1 MNRGDQMQA
10 AVKRKPGTRLTEGPI
25 MKTLLAFAIPIVL
38 TNLIQQLYS
47 MVDVMVI
54 GQFVGT
60 IGTVG
65 VNTGGEIAD
74 LVTPVAMGFST
85 AGQIYIAQLVGSG
98 DETKTKKTIATLM
111 TFMLIV
117 SSLLALVT
125 ILFSTPILQALNCP
139 AEAMGEA
146 RAYMITTACGMP
158 FIFGYNAV
166 VGILRGM
173 GESKK
178 PLFFIIVAA
187 VINIVLDI
195 LLVAVFRL
203 SAFGTAIATVA
214 SQLGS
219 FAAALYYLGQHK
231 ERFGYRFSLRSFTSM
246 DGKILWVLVKLGIPQ
261 VVRSLLVRFSM
272 LWVNATANSYGMTV
286 SAANSVGNKIQKF
299 LDVFIQGVDTAAA
312 AMIGQNL
319 GAKKIDRAGKVTLY
333 AWYATLTS
341 AAIVSALVW
350 LIPRQI
356 FGVFNPDPAVIDI
369 GVVYLHLMTIHFFV
383 SATVGSFQAMVTG
396 CGFVTLGFAI
406 GILDGVICKIGL
418 SLFFVNVMNMG
429 YVGLFWGVCT
439 SRILPAI
446 LCIWY
451 FCSGKWKTRKLL
463 TEK

>member
-1 MNRGDQMQA
+1 MQRA
-10 AVKRKPGTRLTEGPI
+10 AKPKRVGTNLTEGPI
-25 MKTLLAFAIPIVL
+25 MKTLLMFAIPIVL

-60 IGTVG
+60 VGTVG

-74 LVTPVAMGFST
+74 LVNPIAMGFST
-85 AGQIYIAQLVGSG
+85 AGQIYIAQLVGGG
-98 DETKTKKTIATLM
+98 DDRKTKLTINTLI

-117 SSLLALVT
+117 AAGLAVFTIALCTPLLRL
-125 ILFSTPILQALNCP
+125 LQCP

-146 RAYMITTACGMP
+146 RAYMITTACGFP

-166 VGILRGM
+166 IGILRGM
-173 GESKK
+173 GEGKR
-178 PLFFIIVAA
+178 PLIFIIVAA
-187 VINIVLDI
+187 VTNIVLDI
-195 LLVAVFRL
+195 LLVAIFNL

-214 SQLGS
+214 SQFGS
-219 FAAALYYLGQHK
+219 FFAACIYLSKHR
-231 ERFGYRFSLRSFTSM
+231 ERFGYKFSIRGIQM
-246 DGKILWVLVKLGIPQ
+246 DRKILWVLVKLGIPQ
-261 VVRSLLVRFSM
+261 VIRSLLVRVSM

-299 LDVFIQGVDTAAA
+299 LDVFIQGVDTASA
-312 AMIGQNL
+312 AMVGQNL
-319 GAKKIDRAGKVTLY
+319 GARKTERAGKVTLY
-333 AWYATLTS
+333 TW
-341 AAIVSALVW
+341 AAAMTAALAVSALVW
-350 LIPRQI
+350 LIPREI
-356 FGVFNPDPAVIDI
+356 FGLMAPDPAVIDI
-369 GVVYLHLMTIHFFV
+369 GVVYLHIMTIHFIV

-429 YVGLFWGVCT
+429 YEGLFWGVCT

-451 FCSGKWKTRKLL
+451 YCSGKWKTRKLL
-463 TEK
+463 TEE

>member
-1 MNRGDQMQA
+1 MQGT
-10 AVKRKPGTRLTEGPI
+10 VKKRAGTDLTEGPI
-25 MKTLLAFAIPIVL
+25 MKTLLTFAIPIVL

-85 AGQIYIAQLVGSG
+85 AGQIYIAQLVGAR
-98 DETKTKKTIATLM
+98 DEGKIKKTINTLM
-111 TFMLIV
+111 TFMLLI
-117 SSLLALVT
+117 SMLLGAVT
-125 ILFSTPILQALNCP
+125 ILFATPILRVLNCP
-139 AEAMGEA
+139 QEAIGQA
-146 RAYMITTACGMP
+146 RVYMITTACGMP

-173 GESKK
+173 GESRK
-178 PLFFIIVAA
+178 PLLFIIVAA
-187 VINIVLDI
+187 VINIVLDV
-195 LLVAVFRL
+195 LLVAAFQL
-203 SAFGTAIATVA
+203 GAFGTAIATVV

-219 FAAALYYLGQHK
+219 FAAALYFLSRHK
-231 ERFGYRFSLRSFTSM
+231 ERFGYRLSLRSVSTM
-246 DGKILWVLVKLGIPQ
+246 DREILWIMVRLGIPQ

-319 GAKKIDRAGKVTLY
+319 GARKTERAGKVTLC
-333 AWYATLTS
+333 AWYATLVC
-341 AAIVSALVW
+341 AAAVSALVW
-350 LIPRQI
+350 LFPRQI
-356 FGVFNPDPAVIDI
+356 FGIFNPDPAVIDI
-369 GVVYLHLMTIHFFV
+369 GVIYLHLMTIHFFV

-396 CGFVTLGFAI
+396 CGFVSLGFAI

-446 LCIWY
+446 LCIAY
-451 FCSGKWKTRKLL
+451 YCSGKWKTRKLL